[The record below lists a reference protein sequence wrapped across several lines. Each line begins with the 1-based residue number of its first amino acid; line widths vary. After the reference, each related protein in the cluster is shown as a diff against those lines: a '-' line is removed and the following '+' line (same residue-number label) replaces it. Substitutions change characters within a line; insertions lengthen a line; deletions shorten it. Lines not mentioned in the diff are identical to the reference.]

1 MSRLL
6 LTLAVDNAPDGKAI
20 GVKEAI
26 AMDLEKYG
34 DVKVLRVEAQEP
46 EQMRFSGVAPPRPNR
61 TASEP
66 ATPLQA
72 GQAPARPRRPGS
84 CPLACCHT
92 CAHYR
97 AGQGKDERGTL
108 YWGWCANSGRTVYRL
123 VDRCGAWKEVR

>member
-34 DVKVLRVEAQEP
+34 DVKVLRVELQEP
-46 EQMRFSGVAPPRPNR
+46 EQMSFGGVAPSRPPR

-66 ATPLQA
+66 PAQPQA
-72 GQAPARPRRPGS
+72 AQAPARPRRSGS
-84 CPLACCHT
+84 CSLASCYT
-92 CAHYR
+92 CDHYR
-97 AGQGKDERGTL
+97 PGQGKDERGTL
-108 YWGWCANSGRTVYRL
+108 YWGRCANSGRPVYRL
-123 VDRCGAWKEVR
+123 IDQCDAWRVMR

>member
-34 DVKVLRVEAQEP
+34 DVKVLRVELQEP
-46 EQMRFSGVAPPRPNR
+46 EQMSFGGVAPSRPPR

-66 ATPLQA
+66 PAQPQA
-72 GQAPARPRRPGS
+72 AQAPARPRRSGS
-84 CPLACCHT
+84 CSLASCYT
-92 CAHYR
+92 CDHYR
-97 AGQGKDERGTL
+97 PGQGKDERGTL
-108 YWGWCANSGRTVYRL
+108 YWGRCGNSGRPVYRL
-123 VDRCGAWKEVR
+123 IDQCDAWREMR

>member
-34 DVKVLRVEAQEP
+34 DVKVLRVETQEP
-46 EQMRFSGVAPPRPNR
+46 EQMSFGGAAPSRPPRN
-61 TASEP
+61 ASEP
-66 ATPLQA
+66 AALLQA
-72 GQAPARPRRPGS
+72 GQAPARPRRSGS
-84 CPLACCHT
+84 CPMACCHT

-97 AGQGKDERGTL
+97 AGQGRDERGTL
-108 YWGWCANSGRTVYRL
+108 YWGLCANSGRPVYRL
-123 VDRCGAWKEVR
+123 ADQCRAWKAAR